1 MVDTLQEFDLAQRQQ
16 APERQ
21 LAALAEL
28 RKTPGPGAAYLLR
41 AARICEGTGR
51 CCSECSVRTTC
62 KLAGHLISTRP
73 SCEHWVCPHAARTPC
88 FTGRGKNASTETWC
102 SRGQFLALLTVLP
115 HILHL
120 LEPSK
125 ACSALLVIV
134 PSDLALMSG
143 SLFEPSD

>member
-73 SCEHWVCPHAARTPC
+73 SCEHRVCPHAARTPC
-88 FTGRGKNASTETWC
+88 FTGRGKNASTRDLVFTRPVPG
-102 SRGQFLALLTVLP
+102 SADSIATHTPSPRAQQGVQRLARDRAIGLGAHVR
-115 HILHL
+115 I
-120 LEPSK
+120 S
-125 ACSALLVIV
+125 V
-134 PSDLALMSG
+134 
-143 SLFEPSD
+143 